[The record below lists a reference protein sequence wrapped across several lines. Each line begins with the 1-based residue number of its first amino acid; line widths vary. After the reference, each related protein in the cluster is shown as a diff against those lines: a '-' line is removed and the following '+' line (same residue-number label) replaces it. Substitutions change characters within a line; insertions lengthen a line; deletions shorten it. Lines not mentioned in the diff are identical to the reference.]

1 MKWKLSIVVGVVL
14 LAFGAMAQDVDRVQ
28 GKASAGTVPEA
39 APAGP
44 HDWVVPAGSIQ
55 RPEDAGIRAHTNIV
69 FRSLDGGNQPTQ
81 VMDPDT
87 RPAGVS
93 PEQFRQVE
101 MPASLGCI
109 YEDSPKKYSTGCI
122 VPATLKGS
130 KGPIAGGGGAIA
142 LVEAGDDPT
151 AASDL
156 AFFDKYVGLPTATF
170 IKIQMTNSCSA
181 PPPCS
186 NFGWCAEDAL
196 DEEYSHF
203 YSSKAAIIMVEA
215 CSSSTS
221 DLLAAETEAFDY
233 IAANYA
239 YGEVSNSWGEG
250 EFSSQGSYDPI
261 FSSWGNGL
269 YGYKVNAFASSGDGG
284 CGVIWPSSDPWVI
297 AAGGSGVY
305 RNSNG
310 TLNYEGCWAGSG
322 GGPSTV
328 ETWAQTFTGWN
339 SGPWADF
346 QYPIFGE
353 NARQTPDFG
362 LNADPD
368 SGVWLYSV
376 TAFGSSAPW
385 SCCWGGTSESS
396 PGLAAV
402 VNRANNEL
410 STCYFN
416 PVNSTCYF
424 TNQEDNL
431 LYSQL
436 PTATAYSQNFYSP
449 DSGSNGGSCVVAYG
463 WDQCT
468 GVGNPRATAPGV
480 ELGK

>member
-1 MKWKLSIVVGVVL
+1 MSKTWKLSIVVGIVVL
-14 LAFGAMAQDVDRVQ
+14 LAFGAMAQEVDRQ
-28 GKASAGTVPEA
+28 AGKATNSTAAQA
-39 APAGP
+39 APASR
-44 HDWVVPAGSIQ
+44 HDWVVPAGSIE
-55 RPEDAGIRAHTNIV
+55 RPEDAGLRAHTTIV
-69 FRSLDGGNQPTQ
+69 FKSLDGGNNPTL
-81 VMDPDT
+81 VNDPDA
-87 RPAGVS
+87 RPEGGS
-93 PEQFRQVE
+93 PETFRQVE
-101 MPASLGCI
+101 VPASLGCI
-109 YEDSPKKYSTGCI
+109 YLNTPKKLSTGCL
-122 VPATLKGS
+122 VPAALKS
-130 KGPIAGGGGAIA
+130 SHGPSAGGGGAIA
-142 LVEAGDDPT
+142 LVEAGDDST

-156 AFFDKYVGLPTATF
+156 KFFDSYVGLPPATF
-170 IKIQMTNSCSA
+170 VKIQMRNSCQST
-181 PPPCS
+181 PDCS

-196 DEEYSHF
+196 DTEYSHF
-203 YSSKAAIIMVEA
+203 YASKAAIIMVEA

-233 IAANYA
+233 IANNYA

-250 EFSSQGSYDPI
+250 EFSSQGTYDPL

-284 CGVIWPSSDPWVI
+284 CGVIWPSADPWLVST
-297 AAGGSGVY
+297 GGSGVY
-305 RNSNG
+305 RNSDG
-310 TLNYEGCWAGSG
+310 TFLSEGCWGGSG

-328 ETWAQTFTGWN
+328 ETWANGFTGWN

-353 NARQTPDFG
+353 ANRQTPDFG
-362 LNADPD
+362 MNADPD

-376 TAFGSSAPW
+376 AAFGSSTPW

-396 PGLAAV
+396 PGLAAI

-416 PVNSTCYF
+416 PVNGTCYF

-449 DSGSNGGSCVVAYG
+449 NGGEANGCAVSYG

-468 GVGNPRATAPGV
+468 GVGNPRGT
-480 ELGK
+480 LGK